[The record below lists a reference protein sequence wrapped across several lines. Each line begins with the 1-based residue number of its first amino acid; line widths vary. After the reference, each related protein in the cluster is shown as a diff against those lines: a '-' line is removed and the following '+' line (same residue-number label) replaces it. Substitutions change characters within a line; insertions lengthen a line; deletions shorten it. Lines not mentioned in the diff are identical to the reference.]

1 VSSTAV
7 IGAEGATR
15 PLCPCHGVPRYRD
28 GHCAVRERERN
39 ARRVRLSVAGEQ
51 IFLGRTQ
58 SAEEHAV
65 ARELLRQLKEVTSGR
80 IHA

>member
-1 VSSTAV
+1 MGSGVQPQR
-7 IGAEGATR
+7 GASR
-15 PLCPCHGVPRYRD
+15 PLCACHGVPRYASGD
-28 GHCAVRERERN
+28 CAVRERERN
-39 ARRVRLSVAGEQ
+39 ARRVRLSVAGSD

-58 SAEEHAV
+58 SPAEREL